1 MAEGKNI
8 RLLAGIAASAA
19 AFLYLVTSVPTLL
32 SAAIV
37 AAVVAAW
44 PDTGT
49 RGSRDKDSG
58 AGDPG

>member
-32 SAAIV
+32 SAAWPT
-37 AAVVAAW
+37 AA
-44 PDTGT
+44 TSG
-49 RGSRDKDSG
+49 GRDQDRG